1 MKSLDHNANQKKPFV
16 SKRLDKKNINIKWNS
31 VRYFQVGIIV
41 SLLLVFGVVNMSFKI
56 KETIINVEEPIFL
69 EPEITM
75 GPVTLEQ
82 PKVKIVAPKKKVVKK
97 QPTPQKKITDVVK
110 VDDNTATIDDTPVEP
125 TDTPTNNPVVD
136 DAPPTTTKPV
146 EPSGPANIIG
156 VEQVPIF
163 PGCESQP
170 TREEKIQCMSSKIG
184 SFVSKKFDTDNFDY
198 LESGKTHKIYVKF
211 TIGDNGA
218 VKDIETR
225 AQYRGLEKEA
235 ERVINKL
242 PLMEPGRQGSK
253 TVDVVYMIPIA
264 FKL

>member
-56 KETIINVEEPIFL
+56 KETIINIEDPIYL

-75 GPVTLEQ
+75 GPVVLEKSKVEVVV
-82 PKVKIVAPKKKVVKK
+82 PKRKTVKK
-97 QPTPQKKITDVVK
+97 QPTSQKKITDVVK
-110 VDDNTATIDDTPVEP
+110 VDDNTAAVDETPVEP
-125 TDTPTNNPVVD
+125 TDTPSNNPVVD
-136 DAPPTTTKPV
+136 ETPPATTKPV
-146 EPSGPANIIG
+146 VPSAPTNIIG
-156 VEQVPIF
+156 VEEVPIF
-163 PGCESQP
+163 PGCESQA
-170 TREEKIQCMSSKIG
+170 TREGKIQCMSSKIG
-184 SFVSKKFDTDNFDY
+184 KFVIKKFDTDNFGY
-198 LESGKTHKIYVKF
+198 LENGKTHKIYVKF
-211 TIGDNGA
+211 TIGNDGA

-225 AQYRGLEKEA
+225 AEYRGLEKEA

-242 PLMEPGRQGSK
+242 PLMQPGRQGSK

-264 FKL
+264 FRL